1 MVIDPLKVH
10 PKEAAKDYS
19 LVKAL
24 VKYLE
29 QERVALHRIAEAMG
43 RMPPLQR
50 ESDAVGHIEKIV
62 ALRQKK
68 LIEAL
73 QHLKPEVEKAHRRV
87 LAAGL
92 VKGGATRT
100 GKQLKQ
106 QKTGVEFASAA
117 CADCDMELRTGSYVA
132 TCNHCNIKFHS
143 ACISPMFQ
151 CGKCNADL
159 SQFQAAY

>member
-29 QERVALHRIAEAMG
+29 QERIALHRIAETMG

-50 ESDAVGHIEKIV
+50 ESDAVGMIEKI
-62 ALRQKK
+62 LTNRQKK
-68 LIEAL
+68 LIEAQRHL
-73 QHLKPEVEKAHRRV
+73 QPLVDQARRRAD
-87 LAAGL
+87 AAGMT
-92 VKGGATRT
+92 KGGTKRT
-100 GKQLKQ
+100 GAQLKQ
-106 QKTGVEFASAA
+106 QRTGIKFATAA
-117 CADCDMELRTGSYVA
+117 CADCESVLKRGSYVA

-143 ACISPMFQ
+143 ACISPMFL
-151 CGKCNADL
+151 CGQCNADL

>member
-1 MVIDPLKVH
+1 MTRDPLHLTK
-10 PKEAAKDYS
+10 KEATRGYN
-19 LVKAL
+19 LMKAL
-24 VKYLE
+24 LKWVE
-29 QERVALHRIAEAMG
+29 QERGSLHRIAEELG
-43 RMPPLQR
+43 KMPPLQR